1 MHDFSLYLF
10 ILSKLNNKLYQNK
23 KRTPGWRDKK
33 VDVMVRKKKKKRS
46 VFITPMACSQLI
58 ASSVLLLSLLS
69 KRASFVLL
77 SIKTISLFFI
87 YILRRG
93 GLL

>member
-23 KRTPGWRDKK
+23 KRMPGWRDKK
-33 VDVMVRKKKKKRS
+33 VDVMVRKKKQRS

-58 ASSVLLLSLLS
+58 ASSVLFLSLLS